1 MLVGLA
7 IVGGV
12 VILTLLVIGLDATAK
27 RVKSNETENNSE
39 EK

>member
-12 VILTLLVIGLDATAK
+12 VILILLVVGVDAAFK